1 MRMVL
6 KDKKDTTKKD
16 WLAYQKKWGDKYAR
30 DIKQHLLDKSR
41 KGIGKAPLV
50 QTSNVVRSGGR
61 RIEIIAE
68 GKAADV
74 LANEKEIN
82 KQQKIGLDLPENLPL
97 GQYLDKVR
105 KKSE

>member
-1 MRMVL
+1 MVL

-16 WLAYQKKWGDKYAR
+16 WLDYQKRWGDKYAR
-30 DIKQHLLDKSR
+30 DMKQHLLDKSR

-50 QTSNVVRSGGR
+50 QTSNTVRSGGR
-61 RIEIIAE
+61 VVEIVAE

-74 LANEKEIN
+74 LANEKALSR
-82 KQQKIGLDLPENLPL
+82 QLKIGLDLPENLPL